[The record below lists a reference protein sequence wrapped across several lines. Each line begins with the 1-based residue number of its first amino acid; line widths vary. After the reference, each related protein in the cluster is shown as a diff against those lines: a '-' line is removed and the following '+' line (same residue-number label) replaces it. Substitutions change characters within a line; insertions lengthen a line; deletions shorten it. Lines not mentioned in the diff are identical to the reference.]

1 MSVQPKAEKPLAR
14 LYRGDASYLAQRI
27 GELHYHAAMHEGELC
42 AKLNRA
48 RIGGMVEVLSR
59 IGLEVDCAWTR
70 PDKSVLI
77 MDGVEFLQHKE
88 RLRQLS
94 RNLIDAPKAWEGG
107 AK

>member
-1 MSVQPKAEKPLAR
+1 MSVKPVKPKAEKPLAR
-14 LYRGDASYLAQRI
+14 LYQGDASYLAQRI

-59 IGLEVDCAWTR
+59 IGLEVDCAWDR
-70 PDKSVLI
+70 PDNSVLI

-88 RLRQLS
+88 RLRRANATPES
-94 RNLIDAPKAWEGG
+94 EASNA
-107 AK
+107 